1 MVKKIFALVMVIGVL
16 GVMLGGCGEKP
27 AETTPAA
34 TTGDAAK
41 TTA

>member
-27 AETTPAA
+27 SYTKTPAA
-34 TTGDAAK
+34 TAGYAT

>member
-1 MVKKIFALVMVIGVL
+1 MVKKIFALVMVIGVF

-27 AETTPAA
+27 ADSPAA

-41 TTA
+41 TP